1 MSDSEMFDFSQKIEQ
16 IVQEK
21 NMSMMDAI
29 LFYCEETGLEIE
41 TVPKLINQSIKAKIE
56 HDARNSNLLKD
67 KSSPP
72 LKFNDTI

>member
-41 TVPKLINQSIKAKIE
+41 TVPKLINQNIKAKIE